1 VRLGKEKQH
10 GMVNEIDKQAVQGRW
25 GGSSL
30 SDQQADLDRI
40 KECSR
45 ALKRIRDTFAERGNP
60 AEGYGVGEI
69 GSEKILG
76 AFEEFGSNWKIHRK
90 KLTEELE
97 KLHGITK
104 AAAESYEK
112 IDHEL
117 AEALRGEGGTKGTKK

>member
-1 VRLGKEKQH
+1 
-10 GMVNEIDKQAVQGRW
+10 M
-25 GGSSL
+25 
-30 SDQQADLDRI
+30 SDQQADIDRI

-60 AEGYGVGEI
+60 AQGFGISEI
-69 GSEKILG
+69 GSQRILD
-76 AFEEFGSNWKIHRK
+76 AFSKFDSNWKIHRR

-97 KLHGITK
+97 SLHGITK

-117 AEALRGEGGTKGTKK
+117 AEALRNADKDGKKGAKK